1 MGFVSNYSFTKLIK
15 PNYIISKLILFIG
28 LVILI
33 GAYRNVTKNILERLI

>member
-15 PNYIISKLILFIG
+15 PYYIISKLILFIG

-33 GAYRNVTKNILERLI
+33 YRYRIVTKNILERLI